1 MRTYQDKAE
10 LKNEIDK
17 SFEKYISE
25 FDNIPESLKAV
36 SYTHLDVYKR
46 QMLIFTNEEVLIEIG
61 IRYLKVAG
69 WSYLLTGISQCYLAI
84 MKVSDHAAQ
93 TAKIS
98 IGAVLINI
106 VLNAVFIFGFFGLPA
121 MGVQGA
127 ALATL
132 ISRIIELGWAVTVS
146 HQEGYIR
153 PDWSRLF
160 HRDALLAKDFRKCML
175 PILGASLAWGI
186 GFTSVSYT
194 HLDVYKR
201 QA

>member
-1 MRTYQDKAE
+1 
-10 LKNEIDK
+10 
-17 SFEKYISE
+17 
-25 FDNIPESLKAV
+25 
-36 SYTHLDVYKR
+36 
-46 QMLIFTNEEVLIEIG
+46 MLIFTNEEVLIEIG

-127 ALATL
+127 
-132 ISRIIELGWAVTVS
+132 
-146 HQEGYIR
+146 
-153 PDWSRLF
+153 RL
-160 HRDALLAKDFRKCML
+160 RL
-175 PILGASLAWGI
+175 
-186 GFTSVSYT
+186 
-194 HLDVYKR
+194 
-201 QA
+201 